1 VAGTALFIIFNAISI
16 AIGWWTGTATLVQM
30 FPDDAPAYINTA
42 LGFMLLGIGELSL
55 VLRHRRVVIAA
66 AGAVLLL
73 AAVELGQMMLGVNL
87 GVDTLLAV
95 PFVGADSLTPGR
107 MSANTAVCFLL
118 MGIGQLLMPKTG
130 NGAKAALTTAIIL
143 KSVAGGIAFL
153 ALLGYVDDLKTA
165 YGWTNSVGMGVRS
178 CLGFFLL
185 IAMRIAA
192 QWKSDIVDQPSL
204 PAWFLPFL
212 GISALAITGGL
223 TWVFSSSDARPF
235 SLDPIYM
242 ITARRL
248 SITVELCTAL
258 LIAIAALGVT
268 AARRKAVLAAQ
279 QTSNLRIEI
288 EKRKDAEQALRS
300 NNESLREHA
309 DILDL
314 YGFTRSEALG
324 RTSHQLLQTTF
335 PQPLPI
341 LEAQLLASGTW
352 EGELSHRT
360 RNGDVIDVA
369 SMWLLQRDAQG
380 RPTCILESNTD
391 ITERKLVERK
401 LGAQVGRLDLLNN
414 IARAIG
420 ERQDLP
426 SIFQVV
432 IGTLEEQLPIDFGFL
447 CLYAPPDAL
456 VVAGVGVKSYD
467 LASQLEL
474 TDQVQ
479 IPIGHSGLSRC
490 VLGELVYEPD
500 TSAVQIAFPQRLA
513 AAGLGAMVAAP
524 LQIESKVF
532 GALIVARREA
542 RSFSG
547 ADCEFINQV
556 ARHVA
561 LAQHQTQLYGALD
574 VAYRELRQTQQA
586 VMRQEKL
593 RVLGQMA
600 SGIAHDINNALSPAA
615 IEGVAQTVARMKEAY
630 SQRDTQVAQQA
641 VHMNRVIEHVIDLT
655 RARWSTMPLESGR
668 VISVTM
674 ELASDLPTIAGN
686 ESEIRDALANLIL
699 NAADAMPEGGD
710 VTLRSRTT
718 ESGGVQVEV
727 TDTGVGMDEATRSRC
742 LELFFTTKGAR
753 GTGLGLAMVYGTV
766 ERLGGEIQI
775 VSEPGVGT
783 TIRLILPATTVTQ
796 DCAATGSSPMLW
808 PSPQRILIIDDD
820 PIILRSMLETL
831 ERDGHS
837 VAAADGGRLGIDA
850 FRAAH
855 QRNEPFGIVITDL
868 GMPRVDGRAV
878 AAAVKSLSPRT
889 PVVLLTGW
897 GHRMLADNDEPANV
911 DRVLGKPPKLALLR
925 SALAELTAPAAA
937 AA

>member
-1 VAGTALFIIFNAISI
+1 
-16 AIGWWTGTATLVQM
+16 
-30 FPDDAPAYINTA
+30 
-42 LGFMLLGIGELSL
+42 
-55 VLRHRRVVIAA
+55 
-66 AGAVLLL
+66 
-73 AAVELGQMMLGVNL
+73 
-87 GVDTLLAV
+87 
-95 PFVGADSLTPGR
+95 

-309 DILDL
+309 DILDLAQVMVRDMQGRITRWSRGAEKL

-600 SGIAHDINNALSPAA
+600 SGIAHDINNALSPAALYLESLIERETKEGQTREYLIIIQRA